1 MSHVLELNGKRYL
14 IRDREDWQVP
24 SRPVTGPSPRPDLVH
39 HAVIHWPGA
48 GLNWLPPKTFAQ
60 TAAHLRWAN
69 DMYLNDPARG
79 YSYGYGFVIGQ
90 TPVDWN
96 APVIELDLWEVRGT
110 DIRIASNDG
119 DNGWYGE
126 VSDPNFNGRSI
137 SCQLTAS
144 VGHPATN
151 DQIETARVWVAMM
164 DRVYGERLNVIAH
177 RVSDQ
182 TTCPGEHINAQIGR
196 IADRPTAV
204 VPPGKTTWV
213 TPVARCYVRAGWGPW
228 HVGAAVMADF
238 AQVREANPGTWH
250 PGDRVIVPGRV
261 GAETAVR
268 PGEGA
273 LAILRRFHDDGAD
286 TTVSRDGFAFR
297 ELGRF
302 CAWNGGEGRVYRA
315 GDIVFWPAP

>member
-204 VPPGKTTWV
+204 VPPAGSARRAAGRQDHVGHARGPLLRPRWLGA
-213 TPVARCYVRAGWGPW
+213 VARRRRRHGGLRAGARGQPR
-228 HVGAAVMADF
+228 HLAP
-238 AQVREANPGTWH
+238 RR
-250 PGDRVIVPGRV
+250 PGDRARSC
-261 GAETAVR
+261 
-268 PGEGA
+268 
-273 LAILRRFHDDGAD
+273 RR
-286 TTVSRDGFAFR
+286 
-297 ELGRF
+297 
-302 CAWNGGEGRVYRA
+302 
-315 GDIVFWPAP
+315 